1 VARAALQPPLRRGV
15 DKGKDCGGGQ
25 RRRLRHARQL
35 YEAEQTL
42 IERGNPGPVRSMREA
57 FQTGM
62 ESAFSAVVERAL
74 NRRVIASMSQIHI
87 DPDMSVEIFVLEPQ
101 SEDPIAA

>member
-1 VARAALQPPLRRGV
+1 VVVDNVVVCAMRGSST
-15 DKGKDCGGGQ
+15 
-25 RRRLRHARQL
+25 
-35 YEAEQTL
+35 EAEQTL

-87 DPDMSVEIFVLEPQ
+87 DPT
-101 SEDPIAA
+101 